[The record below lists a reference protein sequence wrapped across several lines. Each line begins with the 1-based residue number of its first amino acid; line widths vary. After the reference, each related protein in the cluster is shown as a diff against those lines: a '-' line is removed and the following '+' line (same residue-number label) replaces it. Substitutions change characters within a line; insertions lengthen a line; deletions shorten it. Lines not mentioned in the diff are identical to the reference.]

1 MKKNRLPLL
10 ISIVAA
16 GLCILLFSGCSSSS
30 GETDSHYTAGNKVII
45 KVSMYNNS
53 AFPQWRTYVEKQCP
67 DVYIEWENNLNSAA
81 NVIYQAK
88 HDDMPDIVTI
98 RRFESDSA
106 SEMDKYL
113 SDLSELK
120 ITDTYKPKYLKPYQ
134 NNGKQYWL
142 PGPGVIDGPVANTAI
157 FKKYGLEYPDDIDSF
172 IDVCSKLEKHGLTAF
187 DVAGKDPW
195 TPTALVEGFGLSP
208 FLTTARGS
216 DWLDKFKNGTVDSVD
231 AAGFAKISRVLRR
244 LSDAHILTEK
254 SLSSDSA
261 AVEKRLIASSSAMS
275 TKNSDAPYD
284 PLEKNKYMALPFFGS
299 TADKNCLFTYPV
311 FSLAMSRELQ
321 SDPARLR
328 AGKEVISAMLS
339 ADAQKILNNYSEGLI
354 SYNKN
359 IKLKRSSSMKNIEPL
374 IKKDK
379 CFIRTLNSNSFA
391 ANAAVL
397 TAVIENNAD
406 DTAFTDILNENLFK
420 KIKVQNVAE
429 SNIEA
434 NNKLNTDTVS
444 SCASVIA
451 QLLQKGAGTDCALI
465 DSDEATAPIY
475 KGTYTTAD
483 IAAITT
489 GSSIYT
495 GRLTG
500 RQIRSLV
507 RSTINYATTFQSG
520 NIEPLIEYPAVAG
533 LHIDMKKDGTVT
545 SIQDSSS
552 SRLNSD
558 SKYTIAVSGNIY
570 NALTAENSSLARS
583 LAMSDKNLLQYFTDT
598 FRSDSRLPD
607 PQDYI
612 TVH

>member
-1 MKKNRLPLL
+1 
-10 ISIVAA
+10 
-16 GLCILLFSGCSSSS
+16 
-30 GETDSHYTAGNKVII
+30 
-45 KVSMYNNS
+45 
-53 AFPQWRTYVEKQCP
+53 
-67 DVYIEWENNLNSAA
+67 
-81 NVIYQAK
+81 
-88 HDDMPDIVTI
+88 MPDIVAI

-113 SDLSELK
+113 ADLSDLR
-120 ITDTYKPKYLKPYQ
+120 ITGTYKSKYLKPYQ
-134 NNGKQYWL
+134 KNGRQYWL

-208 FLTTARGS
+208 FLATAKGS
-216 DWLDKFKNGTVDSVD
+216 DWLDEFKNGTTDSVD
-231 AAGFAKISRVLRR
+231 AAGFSKISGVLRR

-261 AVEKRLIASSSAMS
+261 AVEKRLIASSSAMT

-284 PLEKNKYMALPFFGS
+284 PLEKNKYTALPFFGS
-299 TADKNCLFTYPV
+299 TADSNYLFTYPV
-311 FSLAMSRELQ
+311 FSLAMSKELN
-321 SDPARLR
+321 SDPILLK
-328 AGKEVISAMLS
+328 AGKEVLSAMLD
-339 ADAQKILNNYSEGLI
+339 ADAQKILNSSSEGLV

-391 ANAAVL
+391 ANTAVL
-397 TAVIENNAD
+397 KAVIENNAD
-406 DTAFTDILNENLFK
+406 GTAFNDILNENLFK
-420 KIKVQNVAE
+420 KIKVQNVAK
-429 SNIEA
+429 SNIKADNE
-434 NNKLNTDTVS
+434 LNTDTVS
-444 SCASVIA
+444 PCASVIA
-451 QLLQKGAGTDCALI
+451 QLLRKGAGTDFALI

-483 IAAITT
+483 TAAITA

-500 RQIRSLV
+500 IQIRSLV

-533 LHIDMKKDGTVT
+533 LHIDMKKNGTVT
-545 SIQDSSS
+545 SIQDSSN
-552 SRLNSD
+552 SRLSSD
-558 SKYTIAVSGNIY
+558 SKYTVAVSGNIY
-570 NALTAENSSLARS
+570 NALTIENSRLVRS
-583 LAMSDKNLLQYFTDT
+583 LVMSDKNLLQYFTDT
-598 FRSDSRLPD
+598 FRADGRLPD